1 MKFLNDT
8 TNPVCRTEEL
18 SAPVSQKKTVPKS
31 ALKKKQGTPAPVA
44 VKQPNSAK
52 KLQVYCDIPLALES
66 FHKQL
71 SYMFSELYI
80 NRPCLAI
87 VLLSCRNATPCPDD
101 RSAFLLYMH
110 LIQISLDDG
119 QQYIYEL
126 SRNM

>member
-52 KLQVYCDIPLALES
+52 KLQVYYDIPVT
-66 FHKQL
+66 L
-71 SYMFSELYI
+71 SL
-80 NRPCLAI
+80 
-87 VLLSCRNATPCPDD
+87 
-101 RSAFLLYMH
+101 
-110 LIQISLDDG
+110 G
-119 QQYIYEL
+119 EL
-126 SRNM
+126 SQTVVLYVFRTVHQ